1 MMAIRFEPNE
11 RRLATLYDRP
21 SPGFRLTRKTL
32 LACGAVGL
40 LYAGFGLAVM
50 SYRITHEVAIISE
63 PPAIRITQD
72 VPTKPE
78 VPLRQKPVLTTPPK
92 FHDPVLKPDMS
103 TGDTLPRPADGDT
116 APIFGPATTLD
127 DPGSGITLPPP
138 HGPLMIKNPEWV
150 SKPTAAQ
157 LGRIYPERAANKE
170 MSGGAT
176 LLCGVAT
183 DGSMVGCAVI
193 DESPK
198 GWRFGEAA
206 LAAARYFKMSPRT
219 VDGQIVGGAKVRIP
233 IVFNLG

>member
-1 MMAIRFEPNE
+1 
-11 RRLATLYDRP
+11 
-21 SPGFRLTRKTL
+21 
-32 LACGAVGL
+32 
-40 LYAGFGLAVM
+40 
-50 SYRITHEVAIISE
+50 
-63 PPAIRITQD
+63 
-72 VPTKPE
+72 
-78 VPLRQKPVLTTPPK
+78 
-92 FHDPVLKPDMS
+92 
-103 TGDTLPRPADGDT
+103 
-116 APIFGPATTLD
+116 
-127 DPGSGITLPPP
+127 
-138 HGPLMIKNPEWV
+138 MIKNPEWV

-157 LGRIYPERAANKE
+157 LGRIYPERAATKE

-219 VDGQIVGGAKVRIP
+219 VDGQVVEGAKVRIP

>member
-32 LACGAVGL
+32 LACVAVGL
-40 LYAGFGLAVM
+40 LYAGFGVAVM
-50 SYRITHEVAIISE
+50 SYKITHKVEPFVE
-63 PPAIRITQD
+63 PPVVQVDWTPRTPLIPKNVDPAKSPPPIHT
-72 VPTKPE
+72 PTN
-78 VPLRQKPVLTTPPK
+78 VLT
-92 FHDPVLKPDMS
+92 FADPVPFAPNPD
-103 TGDTLPRPADGDT
+103 
-116 APIFGPATTLD
+116 ATTPTD
-127 DPGSGITLPPP
+127 VVVDLPLETIPTTPTVPVPP
-138 HGPLMIKNPEWV
+138 RGPLMIKNPDWV

-157 LGRIYPERAANKE
+157 LGRVYPDRAAAKE
-170 MSGGAT
+170 MSGAAT

-183 DGSMVGCAVI
+183 DGSMAGCAVI

-219 VDGQIVGGAKVRIP
+219 VDGQVVEGAKVRIP